1 MKVKSSELSPF
12 ALDFLMR
19 LELLG
24 ALYAQ
29 LWAILNKLEREINN
43 EI

>member
-1 MKVKSSELSPF
+1 MKAKIVELSPF
-12 ALDFLMR
+12 AVDFLMR

-29 LWAILNKLEREINN
+29 LWAILNELEKEINN